1 MYHYEE
7 CGLSDVWLIDGFK
20 IVDDEEYGELVSIA
34 SVNELHKTI
43 GLYLINEKPELNGEE
58 IRFLRK
64 ELNLSQKNLAG
75 ILSVNE
81 STVRNWESDR
91 VEIGKPAEL
100 VLRALY
106 KEQAHWGGALIDMIE
121 KLNHQERTHET
132 DNMSFSYSRNRSWK
146 HREYDAR

>member
-1 MYHYEE
+1 MYHYKE

-20 IVDDEEYGELVSIA
+20 IVDDEEYGELVSIS
-34 SVNELHKTI
+34 SVHDLHKTI

-75 ILSVNE
+75 ILRVNE

-106 KEQAHWGGALIDMIE
+106 KEQTHGGGALIEMIE
-121 KLNHQERTHET
+121 KLNHQERTIET
-132 DNMSFSYSRNRSWK
+132 NNMNFSYSLNHSWK
-146 HREYDAR
+146 HKECEAR

>member
-7 CGLSDVWLIDGFK
+7 CGLSNVWLRDGFE
-20 IVDDEEYGELVSIA
+20 IEVDEEFGELVSIS
-34 SVNELHKTI
+34 SVHELHKTI

-81 STVRNWESDR
+81 STVRNWETNRGS
-91 VEIGKPAEL
+91 IGKPAEL

-106 KEQAHWGGALIDMIE
+106 KEQAHGGGALLEMIE
-121 KLNHQERTHET
+121 KLNQQERNFSSE
-132 DNMSFSYSRNRSWK
+132 NMNFSYTRNKSWK
-146 HREYDAR
+146 HNECDAR

>member
-7 CGLSDVWLIDGFK
+7 CGLSNVWLVDGFE
-20 IVDDEEYGELVSIA
+20 IETDEEYGELVSIA

-106 KEQAHWGGALIDMIE
+106 KGQAHGGGALIEMIE
-121 KLNHQERTHET
+121 KLNHQERTIET
-132 DNMSFSYSRNRSWK
+132 NNMNFSYSRNHSWK
-146 HREYDAR
+146 HKECEAR

>member
-7 CGLSDVWLIDGFK
+7 CGLSNVWLVDGFE
-20 IVDDEEYGELVSIA
+20 IETDEEYGELVSIA

-106 KEQAHWGGALIDMIE
+106 KEQAHGGGALREMIE
-121 KLNHQERTHET
+121 KLNHQERTHEA
-132 DNMSFSYSRNRSWK
+132 DNTSFSYSRNRSWK